1 MALGRLSSSLPAN
14 QRDSML
20 SRCPTS
26 ALVVSAAGDTA
37 MTRSKETTTFT
48 YKGFSSLNGTI
59 VPDDVFDV
67 LAPELNEAEL
77 RVLLYIVRRTF
88 GFKKDSDNISL
99 RQMVEGITTKD
110 GRVLDR
116 GTGMSKSAVARG
128 LAGLREKKIIVAV
141 RNSSAE
147 RGNEATTYRLRFEHD
162 RDDEGNNP
170 MLSIGLE
177 ASTPLSR
184 QRDKGVSQ
192 QRDKPLSR
200 QRDTQETVEQ
210 QTVKQETD
218 GSNIRKAPTLKA
230 REGTMTKSPETI
242 GHRRPPVPGFQG
254 QGRDTALQPRHGRPT
269 AAEAEA
275 RRVILAYIGDYAREF
290 NDQAKLKASTT
301 RAFNL
306 YRQAGV
312 ALDDFSATL
321 GEARA
326 ITQEQTAAIRARV
339 DDGTTAFPR
348 KNKMAYFFAV
358 LEDLL
363 GVREGRADP
372 PEEAPDAVDERPP
385 VRFGQLPRRR

>member
-1 MALGRLSSSLPAN
+1 MPPLPGHRLLIDELPLQVLPSLAV
-14 QRDSML
+14 
-20 SRCPTS
+20 
-26 ALVVSAAGDTA
+26 AIG
-37 MTRSKETTTFT
+37 
-48 YKGFSSLNGTI
+48 
-59 VPDDVFDV
+59 
-67 LAPELNEAEL
+67 LNEAI
-77 RVLLYIVRRTF
+77 VLQQIHYWLQRSTNERDGRCWVYNSVKEWQAQFPFFSNATLRRTLE
-88 GFKKDSDNISL
+88 SL
-99 RQMVEGITTKD
+99 EKQGLIVTAKHNRAAFDRTKWYAID
-110 GRVLDR
+110 YEALAALTAPEDAADRIAQFEQFDLTQNEQLD
-116 GTGMSKSAVARG
+116 
-128 LAGLREKKIIVAV
+128 
-141 RNSSAE
+141 
-147 RGNEATTYRLRFEHD
+147 
-162 RDDEGNNP
+162 P
-170 MLSIGLE
+170 SI
-177 ASTPLSR
+177 LSR
-184 QRDKGVSQ
+184 
-192 QRDKPLSR
+192 PIPEN
-200 QRDTQETVEQ
+200 TQET
-210 QTVKQETD
+210 TKHETD
-218 GSNIRKAPTLKA
+218 PSNIRKASISRIRGGTPSA
-230 REGTMTKSPETI
+230 RPEAP
-242 GHRRPPVPGFQG
+242 HDARPPAPGR
-254 QGRDTALQPRHGRPT
+254 QGRDTASQPRRERPS

-275 RRVILAYIGDYAREF
+275 RRVILAYIGGYAREF